1 MGKALDERLST
12 RFASAEA
19 AGSYLVPLNET
30 ERRALLRRRNPS
42 RNSRKDAS
50 GPRGGRGCVLSPHP
64 GLFARETWWNG
75 LNPLERHIA
84 LLRGLHR
91 VHPDWV
97 FAAFS
102 AAALLGLD
110 LSYDL
115 LGNACIAVKPGSYTK
130 DEGSLRRVVVRTGRT
145 TEIEDIRMTHPLQTL
160 LDCACMADFPNALA
174 ILDAALRDLKMFDK
188 SIEIYFE
195 MNGRNRKGIAKA
207 RLAVEHMSSKS
218 ANGGE
223 SKARAVMIE
232 EGFMVPELQVEL
244 ADPVEPWRT
253 FIVDFLWHLPDGT
266 LVAGELDGHEKMEN
280 PSMLKG
286 KTTAEAFRA
295 ERERESHLTASGL
308 RVLRFTPD
316 QVRRREE
323 FVRLLEAF
331 GIPRVRKP
339 IVWK

>member
-1 MGKALDERLST
+1 MSRNVDAHLKE
-12 RFASAEA
+12 RFAETEA
-19 AGSYLVPLNET
+19 LGSCLVPECAA
-30 ERRALLRRRNPS
+30 ERNALMRRKQKGARI
-42 RNSRKDAS
+42 A
-50 GPRGGRGCVLSPHP
+50 CPHP
-64 GLFARETWWNG
+64 GVFVREEFWNR
-75 LNPLERHIA
+75 LNPIEQHLA
-84 LLRGLHR
+84 LIRALHML
-91 VHPDWV
+91 HPDWV
-97 FAAFS
+97 FASFS
-102 AAALLGLD
+102 AAALSGLD
-110 LSYDL
+110 VSYDL
-115 LGNACIAVKPGSYTK
+115 LNNVCIAAKPGCYTK
-130 DEGSLRRVVVRTGRT
+130 DKSQLKRVVVRDTYVNRVDGIPVTR
-145 TEIEDIRMTHPLQTL
+145 PLQTL

-174 ILDAALRDLKMFDK
+174 ILDSALRDLKMFDK
-188 SIEIYFE
+188 SIKIYFE

-223 SKARAVMIE
+223 SKARACMIE

-244 ADPVEPWRT
+244 TDPVERWRT

-266 LVAGELDGHEKMEN
+266 LVAGELDGQEKMEN

-295 ERERESHLTASGL
+295 ERERESHLTARGL
-308 RVLRFTPD
+308 RVLRFTPE
-316 QVRRREE
+316 QVKRREE